1 MKPSLFFLLALLL
14 ASTVVD
20 AGVIELRDRVSVPA
34 GSVVRLGDV
43 AAIHH
48 ADDRQ
53 AASLRDLPLGP
64 APAAGRSLPLSYD
77 EVRQK
82 LQARGENLAAIE
94 FRGQR
99 QVMITAAATK
109 NIVEPVKADVMK
121 PEPVFKPMREVAPLP
136 RVKSATDVE
145 QRRAETLLVSVLER
159 VFKPTETG
167 TSVDFECELAP
178 VDAARILPCRPE
190 ELHFSSAALR
200 SDVATPL
207 TVWWLDSKSDE
218 RMTAK
223 VMVTIKPRPQRLAVR
238 YATPKGFPLR
248 PDDLMW
254 VDADDNDDGLQH
266 LGDAIGKET
275 THNLRAGQPLVPN
288 DLARVPLMRTNDIV
302 TVVVRRPGISVRREF
317 KALSAGAMN
326 DTVSLVA
333 LNDPR
338 LRIQATVTGYREATL
353 ADLSPDA
360 TPASGLRVEEA
371 ESSAPPRRSV
381 R

>member
-1 MKPSLFFLLALLL
+1 MKPFLAFALTCLL

-43 AAIHH
+43 AAIHDG
-48 ADDRQ
+48 DDRR
-53 AASLRDLPLGP
+53 ATSLRELPLGP
-64 APAAGRSLPLSYD
+64 APAAGRTLPISYD

-99 QVMITAAATK
+99 QVVITAAATA
-109 NIVEPVKADVMK
+109 PVMASKTADLATK
-121 PEPVFKPMREVAPLP
+121 PVDRNPPRP
-136 RVKSATDVE
+136 RVRAASDSE

-167 TSVDFECELAP
+167 ISVDFECELAP
-178 VDAARILPCRPE
+178 VDAARIVNCRPE
-190 ELHFSSAALR
+190 ELHFVSAALR

-207 TVWWLDSKSDE
+207 TVWWMDSRSVE
-218 RMTAK
+218 RQEAA
-223 VMVTIKPRPQRLAVR
+223 VMVTIKPRSQRLAVR
-238 YATPKGFPLR
+238 YATPKGFPVR

-254 VDADDNDDGLQH
+254 VDADETTAGLQH
-266 LGDAIGKET
+266 LGDAVGKET
-275 THNLRAGQPLVPN
+275 TRSLRAGQALVPT
-288 DLARVPLMRTNDIV
+288 DLASVPLMRTNDIV

-317 KALSAGAMN
+317 KALSSGAMN

-338 LRIQATVTGYREATL
+338 LRIQAVVTGYREATL
-353 ADLSPDA
+353 GDTSSDSAS
-360 TPASGLRVEEA
+360 ASGVRVEEQA
-371 ESSAPPRRSV
+371 ESPVPFRRSV